1 MRRKIAEKL
10 IEWRNRNG
18 RHPLILRG
26 ARQVGKTFLVRE
38 LAKGF
43 ANYLEVNFEEDGSVS
58 ELFRSKNPQA
68 ICELLEA
75 KFDISLVD
83 GKSLLFL
90 DELQDAEPCVLAS
103 LRYFYEKRPGLH
115 VVAAG
120 SLLEFLLDADERKS
134 KKDSFSMPVGRIEY
148 MFVSPMD
155 FEEFLLA
162 VGKKGLCKWIQSYQL
177 GDTVHESFHVEL
189 SDWFRKYLV
198 IGGMPAVV
206 KAYVDNGVIAAE
218 REQQLLLS
226 TYHDDFPKYSGRVP
240 AGRIQKV
247 FRAIPSMLAKKF
259 VYAHVDADE
268 KARDLS
274 SAVRL
279 LSLARVMSKVRHT
292 SASGAPVGAGAS
304 EQIFKPLFLD
314 VGLCS
319 RALGLKLT
327 DFLEDGD
334 AILANHGPICE
345 QFVGQHLLFAGAEYE
360 EPFAYCWIREA
371 PKSQAEV
378 DYLIQV
384 GTQVVPVEVKGGTT
398 GSMKGLHLYL
408 NEKHADFAVRFNADK
423 PSYLKDAHARDVLGR
438 ACDFRFLS
446 LPLYMACEVGR
457 LAERVLKDMSLDSF
471 APGCRTMER
480 FGLKD

>member
-1 MRRKIAEKL
+1 MRRKISDKL
-10 IEWRNRNG
+10 VEWRNREG

-43 ANYLEVNFEEDGSVS
+43 AHYLEVNFEEDRSLS
-58 ELFRSKNPQA
+58 ELFRSKNPQTV
-68 ICELLEA
+68 CELLEA
-75 KFDISLVD
+75 KFDIPLVD

-90 DELQDAEPCVLAS
+90 DELQDAEPCVLES

-120 SLLEFLLDADERKS
+120 SLLEFLFDADERKS
-134 KKDSFSMPVGRIEY
+134 KKENFSMPVGRIEY
-148 MFVSPMD
+148 MFVAPMD

-162 VGKKGLCKWIQSYQL
+162 VGKEGLCRWIRSYRL
-177 GDTVHESFHVEL
+177 GDEVAESFHADL
-189 SDWFRKYLV
+189 SAWFRKYLV

-206 KAYVDNGVIAAE
+206 RAYTDDGLLAAE

-226 TYHDDFPKYSGRVP
+226 TYHDDFPKYSEKVP
-240 AGRIQKV
+240 ADRIQKV
-247 FRAIPSMLAKKF
+247 FGAIPTMLAKKF
-259 VYAHVDADE
+259 VYAHVDAD
-268 KARDLS
+268 ARAHDISL
-274 SAVRL
+274 AVRL
-279 LSLARVMSKVRHT
+279 LCLARVMAAVRHT
-292 SASGAPVGAGAS
+292 SANAAPIGAGAND
-304 EQIFKPLFLD
+304 QVFKPLFLD

-327 DFLEDGD
+327 DFLDDGD
-334 AILANHGPICE
+334 ALLANHGPICE
-345 QFVGQHLLFAGAEYE
+345 QFIGQHLLFAGAEYE
-360 EPFAYCWIREA
+360 EPSAYCWIREA

-384 GTQVVPVEVKGGTT
+384 GTRVVPVEVKGGTT

-423 PSYLKDAHARDVLGR
+423 PSYLKDAHARDVFGR
-438 ACDFRFLS
+438 DCDFRFLS
-446 LPLYMACEVGR
+446 LPLYMVCQGMR
-457 LAERVLKDMSLDSF
+457 LAKCALKDEALNSF
-471 APGCRTMER
+471 APGS
-480 FGLKD
+480 GA

>member
-1 MRRKIAEKL
+1 M
-10 IEWRNRNG
+10 
-18 RHPLILRG
+18 ILRG

-43 ANYLEVNFEEDGSVS
+43 SNYLEVNFEEDGSIS
-58 ELFRSKNPQA
+58 ELFRSKNPQT

-75 KFDISLVD
+75 KFDISLTD

-90 DELQDAEPCVLAS
+90 DELQDAEPCVLES

-292 SASGAPVGAGAS
+292 SARGAPVGAGAS

-471 APGCRTMER
+471 APGCRI
-480 FGLKD
+480 D

>member
-10 IEWRNRNG
+10 VEWRNRNG

-75 KFDISLVD
+75 KFDISLTD

-90 DELQDAEPCVLAS
+90 DELQDAEPCVLES

-292 SASGAPVGAGAS
+292 SARGAPVGAGAS
-304 EQIFKPLFLD
+304 DQIFKPLFLD

-423 PSYLKDAHARDVLGR
+423 PSYLKNAHARDVLGR

-471 APGCRTMER
+471 APGCRI
-480 FGLKD
+480 D